1 MIGFPDGVPAI
12 AAALLRGLWLR
23 VRGRAVFMTGPAKP
37 VRDDLEFLKALIEG
51 GQLRP
56 VISRAFPLRD
66 IVEAHRHA
74 DTDHKVGNVVIVVW
88 QA

>member
-1 MIGFPDGVPAI
+1 
-12 AAALLRGLWLR
+12 
-23 VRGRAVFMTGPAKP
+23 MTGPAKP